1 MKGSGATKK
10 EVRFALWMI
19 FAHYAVN
26 ATHGAAH
33 SQLAIPLSR
42 SQELFI
48 VLVIVIAPVL
58 AGALIWRGIAF
69 GGGLLLGASLA
80 GALVFGIWNHFVAI
94 SPDHVSHMPA
104 AGSSLWKGVFQ
115 GTAIL
120 LVPTDALGCWAGLR
134 LLKRSSALTGAVH

>member
-1 MKGSGATKK
+1 MKK
-10 EVRFALWMI
+10 EAKFALVMI
-19 FAHYAVN
+19 LAHFLVN
-26 ATHGAAH
+26 AAHGAAH
-33 SQLAIPLSR
+33 SELAIPLSR

-48 VLVIVIAPVL
+48 LLVIVIAPVL
-58 AGALIWRGIAF
+58 AGALIGRGIAF

-94 SPDHVSHMPA
+94 SPDHVSHLPTTETP
-104 AGSSLWKGVFQ
+104 GWRILFQ
-115 GTAIL
+115 VTAIF